1 MITSWDIYWL
11 TRLNPI
17 GNTISIVAA
26 LSAIG
31 SVFIVGGAIASSS
44 CDSPSER
51 TAHKVLKRVS
61 FIIVPILLLATT
73 INVLLPNMK
82 EMAAIIVVPKVIN
95 AVAQNEDF
103 KQIPTN
109 IVELANEWLKEL
121 KPKSK

>member
-17 GNTISIVAA
+17 GTFAGMVGVLGTLASIFITVGHFVMKYSCMKSEQAASKTLGKVSLVLTLIS
-26 LSAIG
+26 
-31 SVFIVGGAIASSS
+31 
-44 CDSPSER
+44 
-51 TAHKVLKRVS
+51 
-61 FIIVPILLLATT
+61 LLALTL
-73 INVLLPNMK
+73 NVMLPNMK

-109 IVELANEWLKEL
+109 IVELANDWLKEL